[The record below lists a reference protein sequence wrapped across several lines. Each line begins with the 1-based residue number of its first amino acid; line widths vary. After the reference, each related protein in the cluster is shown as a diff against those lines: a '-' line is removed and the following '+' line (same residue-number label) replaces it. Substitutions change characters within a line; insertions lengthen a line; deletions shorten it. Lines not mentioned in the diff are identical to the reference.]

1 MSRSSSRLRSGDRWL
16 LRFLRLNAFVSGG
29 VILLVLAFLIGASIP
44 ALEKVG
50 LTRFFTDPSWNPSE
64 DAASGRF
71 NLWPMLVG
79 SLLVTG
85 GAILLAAPLGLG
97 SALFCRFAAPGKVAA
112 LYRRSIEL
120 LAGIPSVVFGFWGLV
135 VLVPILNQ
143 WQPPG
148 QSVLA
153 AVLIL
158 ALMILPTVALI
169 ADASLGQVPEEYR
182 LSSEALGI
190 SRWAGVRG
198 VLIPAAGSGILTGIL
213 LATGRAIGETLAVL
227 MVCGNIVQIPTSIFE
242 PVRTLTANI
251 ALEMAYAAGDHRAS
265 LFFTGLI
272 LTALVIVLV
281 VLVERV
287 SHRSEGGR
295 VV

>member
-1 MSRSSSRLRSGDRWL
+1 MSRSSNRLRSGDRWL

-29 VILLVLAFLIGASIP
+29 VILLVLAFLVGASIP

-50 LTRFFTDPSWNPSE
+50 LLRFFTDPSWNPSE
-64 DAASGRF
+64 EASKGRF
-71 NLWPMLVG
+71 NLGPMLVG
-79 SLLVTG
+79 SLLVAG
-85 GAILLAAPLGLG
+85 GAVLLAAPLGLG
-97 SALFCRFAAPGKVAA
+97 SALFCRFVAPARLA
-112 LYRRSIEL
+112 ELYRRSIEL

-158 ALMILPTVALI
+158 ALMILPTIALI
-169 ADASLGQVPEEYR
+169 ADASLGQVPEEHR

-198 VLIPAAGSGILTGIL
+198 VLIPAAGPGILTGVL

-227 MVCGNIVQIPTSIFE
+227 MVCGNIV
-242 PVRTLTANI
+242 
-251 ALEMAYAAGDHRAS
+251 
-265 LFFTGLI
+265 
-272 LTALVIVLV
+272 
-281 VLVERV
+281 
-287 SHRSEGGR
+287 
-295 VV
+295 